1 MSNRLIYWSEQ
12 MKAALAY
19 GEREG
24 EGLSLTP
31 EDMVKYYAAR
41 AEWRKAGGS
50 MALYPKGGPVCKL

>member
-1 MSNRLIYWSEQ
+1 